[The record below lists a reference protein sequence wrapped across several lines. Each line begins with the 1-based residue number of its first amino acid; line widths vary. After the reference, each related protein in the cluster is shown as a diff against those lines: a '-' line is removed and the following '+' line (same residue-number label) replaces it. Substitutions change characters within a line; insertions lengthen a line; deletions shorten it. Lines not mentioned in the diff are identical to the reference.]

1 MLEVKKLE
9 LQKMKIAT
17 GKAEME
23 LKILERMEDID
34 RLKENV
40 KNQEKALEDI
50 EKQITN
56 LKGV

>member
-17 GKAEME
+17 GKAELE

-40 KNQEKALEDI
+40 KNQEEALKEID
-50 EKQITN
+50 KQITN